1 MTKSSERIL
10 MAAAEQFLAHGY
22 DATRLDEIVS
32 HARVSKTAIY
42 KYYGGKRELFI
53 ALAEYLS
60 NQLLAQTTSNK
71 PFTIAAREDLE
82 KILRNVGRDYLD
94 CALSHDNLAKFRM
107 TLAMANRVEEVAQK
121 FYYLGHVEL
130 CKYIARYLH
139 AANDANI
146 TAIQQPGRAAAHFLA
161 LLRSEIH
168 LRAVF
173 DISYHPSPEDK
184 TEAIEEAVNLF
195 LHGYLSA

>member
-42 KYYGGKRELFI
+42 KFYGGKRELFI

-60 NQLLAQTTSNK
+60 NQLLAQTTNNK
-71 PFTIAAREDLE
+71 PVRISTLADLE
-82 KILRNVGRDYLD
+82 KILGNVGRDYLN

-121 FYYLGHVEL
+121 FYYSGHVEL
-130 CKYIARYLH
+130 CKYVARYLD
-139 AANDANI
+139 AANEANI
-146 TAIQQPGRAAAHFLA
+146 TSINRTPRAAAHYLA
-161 LLRSEIH
+161 LLRSEVH

-173 DISYHPSPEDK
+173 DISYHPDEEEK
-184 TEAIEEAVNLF
+184 AEAIDEAIKLF
-195 LHGYLSA
+195 LHGYLTD